1 MQRRPTRC
9 SLRLGPASGD
19 LGASF
24 RGDGLPAALQV
35 KAPHPAAHGPSRRGL
50 PEAPSPLPVLGPEP
64 PRPPAVCRGQP
75 GALARGGRPRGS
87 PDLPGT
93 AVPQRGVCPGPS
105 PPRPSTPGRRAARCP
120 SCPVRGRRPLGGK
133 VHRHPSAQSEAGAPG
148 SLRRLPR
155 LPAGV
160 TGGFLVLSAPVS
172 PGEESCASF
181 SCHLSHRVLLLRRN
195 TEITSYSNAESCLQT
210 RAGLPERGG
219 GEGGG
224 PFSFPG

>member
-19 LGASF
+19 LGASS

-105 PPRPSTPGRRAARCP
+105 PPRPSTPGRRAVRCP

-133 VHRHPSAQSEAGAPG
+133 VHRHPSAQSEAGGGAARSPAPAARPPG
-148 SLRRLPR
+148 RSRVPPAPAPPACRGHGRFPCPFSPR
-155 LPAGV
+155 L
-160 TGGFLVLSAPVS
+160 SWR
-172 PGEESCASF
+172 
-181 SCHLSHRVLLLRRN
+181 RVLCVLFLPFVSSGFAPPAKYRNNFIFERRK
-195 TEITSYSNAESCLQT
+195 
-210 RAGLPERGG
+210 LPPNPRR
-219 GEGGG
+219 
-224 PFSFPG
+224 SA